1 MNQYFMYRKEMSLY
15 ITLLLMITAVCS
27 VKNVYSQDGREKT
40 FSNPLLI
47 TSPDP
52 WVIREN
58 GMYYFTR
65 TTGSN
70 LQIIATK
77 KMSQLAQAKAVTIWR
92 PPATGSYSR
101 EIWAPELHYLNG
113 KWYMYFA
120 ADDGNN
126 DHHRIYVLENGDAD
140 PLSGHWTF
148 KGKVA
153 DATDKWA
160 IDASVFEYKGV
171 NYMIWSG
178 WEGDDNVSQNI
189 YIAKLANPWTI
200 EGQRAMISHPQYDW
214 EKHGSGGGLPMVN
227 EGPEVLKSADGHIF
241 LTYSASGCWTDDYA
255 LGMLCL
261 KKDGDPMNPKD
272 WIKSKTPVF
281 SKSVANR
288 VYGPGH
294 NGFFKSPDGKEDWIV
309 YHANPKSGE
318 GCANFRS
325 ARMQKIQWGKDGKPD
340 FGVPRKIDMPLR
352 VPSGE

>member
-1 MNQYFMYRKEMSLY
+1 MTYVIASRKA
-15 ITLLLMITAVCS
+15 LLTILLIIIGTAFLAKRS
-27 VKNVYSQDGREKT
+27 YAQKRT
-40 FSNPLLI
+40 FKNPLL
-47 TSPDP
+47 TTAPDP

-58 GMYYFTR
+58 DMYYFTR
-65 TTGSN
+65 TTGRN
-70 LQIIATK
+70 LQIIATE
-77 KMSQLAQAKAVTIWR
+77 KMSGLDKAKPVTIWR
-92 PPATGSYSR
+92 PPDTGMYAQ
-101 EIWAPELHYLNG
+101 EIWAPELHYIDH

-126 DHHRIYVLENGDAD
+126 DHHRIYVLENSDAD
-140 PLSGHWTF
+140 PLSANWVF

-153 DATDKWA
+153 DATNKWA
-160 IDASVFEYKGV
+160 IDASVFDYNGS

-178 WEGDDNVSQNI
+178 WEGDDNISQNI

-214 EKHGSGGGLPMVN
+214 EKHGSGNGLPFVN
-227 EGPEVLKSADGHIF
+227 EGPEVLKSAGGDLF

-255 LGMLCL
+255 LGMLSL
-261 KKDGDPMNPKD
+261 KQGGDPMNPGD

-281 SKSVANR
+281 KKSAANS

-294 NGFFKSPDGKEDWIV
+294 NGFFKSADGREDWIV
-309 YHANPKSGE
+309 YHANPKPGE

-325 ARMQKIQWGKDGKPD
+325 ARMQRIKWNKDGTPD
-340 FGVPRKIDMPLR
+340 FGVPQKTGTPLQ